1 MASEYRDKSDFP
13 KRGLTLRS
21 WPDLARVMLRN
32 ILYAP
37 CDHEFDSPIVDQ
49 LVIISMITG
58 TLSLNSIIVDK
69 LNINSL
75 IC

>member
-1 MASEYRDKSDFP
+1 MASEYRDFPDFP
-13 KRGLTLRS
+13 KRGLPLWS
-21 WPDLARVMLRN
+21 WPDLARVMKRN
-32 ILYAP
+32 TFYSNCPYDLNS
-37 CDHEFDSPIVDQ
+37 FIVDQ
-49 LVIISMITG
+49 LILVSLITS